1 MNSVINYFY
10 EMNIIDIYKCNDE
23 YIFNYNSNTYKFIRY
38 DRNIEELNGILEI
51 SSELRKRNVI
61 TNELIYNRFNSY
73 LTNLDGELYI
83 LIKEKIREYDISLN
97 DIIYIQNNT
106 LNISLNRN
114 IYKRNYIELWANKID
129 FYEKKSIDLNKYE
142 LINKSLDYYIG
153 LGENAITY
161 LRNNGV
167 KTINLVLSHR
177 RLNDFYN
184 PLNYILDSRARDV
197 AEYIKIHFFYDDISE
212 DVIISMLRS
221 INFNREEYILFIA
234 RMLYPTYYYDLI
246 DKIIFSD
253 GDEEIIKKVTIKG
266 EAYIKLIKD
275 LFIFINYNLRMNIPV
290 IEWIIKK

>member
-38 DRNIEELNGILEI
+38 DRNIEELNEILEI
-51 SSELRKRNVI
+51 SNELRKRNVI

-197 AEYIKIHFFYDDISE
+197 AEYIKIHFFYDVISE

-221 INFNREEYILFIA
+221 R
-234 RMLYPTYYYDLI
+234 
-246 DKIIFSD
+246 
-253 GDEEIIKKVTIKG
+253 
-266 EAYIKLIKD
+266 
-275 LFIFINYNLRMNIPV
+275 
-290 IEWIIKK
+290 